1 MKEQVWVHTPA
12 NPDGEQDI
20 CDLCKQPV
28 PADQGAFVQIGSF
41 PILVACE
48 NHQSITG
55 PVLPYSEELYHGS
68 VTDSSGS
75 NIIRVSGKE
84 N

>member
-1 MKEQVWVHTPA
+1 MKDQVWTHTPA
-12 NPDGEQDI
+12 NPEGERDI
-20 CDLCKQPV
+20 CDFCKREI
-28 PADQGAFVQIGSF
+28 PANEGAFVQIGSF

-75 NIIRVSGKE
+75 DIIRVSGKE
-84 N
+84 S